1 MTAAYQDWPVSW
13 GISKV
18 LSWISPVVAYAN
30 LPKLFKSGYKLGILL
45 KMGCVPIRFL
55 KGTHGNL

>member
-45 KMGCVPIRFL
+45 KWGASQFAF
-55 KGTHGNL
+55 